1 MSAPRGRRPRLQT
14 LLPEVF
20 MRPAKHFFSLLLLLV
35 FYTTTFA
42 QAPTGAITGRALDES
57 GAIVPGVDVTISSP
71 AMIGGSRTAPTDESG
86 SYRYTQLPA
95 GTYRVS
101 FALPG
106 FKTMNIDGVSVT
118 VGNTITINGTMT
130 VAAIAEDVTV
140 VSQVPTIDLEAA
152 SVGLNWG
159 QDKLVDLPWGKSIRG
174 LAAMIPGMF
183 AATYDVGGSTMGGS
197 ATLSGNV
204 YGRSGGESRTYD
216 GIPWSMGF
224 DDYSSYE
231 AIQITAAA
239 KGAESQNPGVTANYV
254 VKSGGNEFH
263 ANAYAAWEDSSFQ
276 SNNVSQELLDKG

>member
-1 MSAPRGRRPRLQT
+1 LVERFPHHRFCLPAFSSSECGIGSKETPSPGHAGIKPAATSKPVAAGFMPAFPGAGAFLKEVSMTSRSKPFAVLSLI
-14 LLPEVF
+14 LLIASPVF
-20 MRPAKHFFSLLLLLV
+20 S
-35 FYTTTFA
+35 

-71 AMIGGSRTAPTDESG
+71 AMIGGTRMAPTDEQG
-86 SYRYTQLPA
+86 SYRFTQLPA
-95 GTYRVS
+95 GVYRVT

-106 FKTMNIDGVSVT
+106 FKTMNIDGVEVT

-216 GIPWSMGF
+216 
-224 DDYSSYE
+224 
-231 AIQITAAA
+231 
-239 KGAESQNPGVTANYV
+239 
-254 VKSGGNEFH
+254 
-263 ANAYAAWEDSSFQ
+263 
-276 SNNVSQELLDKG
+276 

>member
-1 MSAPRGRRPRLQT
+1 MPAA
-14 LLPEVF
+14 PEVF
-20 MRPAKHFFSLLLLLV
+20 MRSARHSVSLLLFILV
-35 FYTTTFA
+35 FSAMTFA

-86 SYRYTQLPA
+86 SYRFTQLPA

-106 FKTMNIDGVSVT
+106 FKTMNIYGVSVT

-216 GIPWSMGF
+216 
-224 DDYSSYE
+224 
-231 AIQITAAA
+231 
-239 KGAESQNPGVTANYV
+239 
-254 VKSGGNEFH
+254 
-263 ANAYAAWEDSSFQ
+263 
-276 SNNVSQELLDKG
+276 